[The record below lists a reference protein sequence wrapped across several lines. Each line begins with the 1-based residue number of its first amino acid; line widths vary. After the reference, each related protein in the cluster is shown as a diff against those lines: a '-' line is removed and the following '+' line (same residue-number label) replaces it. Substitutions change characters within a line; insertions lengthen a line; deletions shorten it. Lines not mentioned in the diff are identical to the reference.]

1 MNVSAAIL
9 LIFFLFFAWLT
20 GFEAGRRASQED
32 TKQQPSYWHQT
43 GTWFK
48 QYFKQPGTVII
59 VLLFLGLI
67 FFRVLIILVPALLI
81 LLIK

>member
-9 LIFFLFFAWLT
+9 LIFFLFFAWLA
-20 GFEAGRRASQED
+20 GFEAGRRAIQED
-32 TKQQPSYWHQT
+32 TRQQPSYWRQT
-43 GTWFK
+43 GTWLK
-48 QYFKQPGTVII
+48 RYFKQPGTVII

-67 FFRVLIILVPALLI
+67 FFRVLIIIIPALLV